1 MQFHE
6 WPYSEYPPH
15 ANWAESSS
23 TLQFHLSIIVQKRIA
38 NRWQC
43 PSLGIRL
50 RKYLVDIPCNGSH
63 TLTNLIQLLVTL
75 HIRVKTQ
82 RMSEK
87 AGIMEFQNHGEFSK
101 IHYSWI
107 GWIHGHCNGRGNQ
120 NKIWKRS
127 NVHRTEAFRC
137 SCPLSAFFIVQ
148 WIYPKTMTKPQT
160 LVCTSPFSIFSR
172 SNHRSKTHTPLYSSL
187 QDHSTPS
194 LPILSRTR
202 QLPF

>member
-82 RMSEK
+82 RLSER

-101 IHYSWI
+101 FHYSWI
-107 GWIHGHCNGRGNQ
+107 GWVHGYCNGRENQ
-120 NKIWKRS
+120 NQIWKWS
-127 NVHRTEAFRC
+127 FVHRTEAFRW
-137 SCPLSAFFIVQ
+137 LSTLSTFFSVQ
-148 WIYPKTMTKPQT
+148 WIHLKTMTKHWA
-160 LVCTSPFSIFSR
+160 LVCKSPFSIVCR
-172 SNHRSKTHTPLYSSL
+172 NNHRSKTHTQIYSSL
-187 QDHSTPS
+187 
-194 LPILSRTR
+194 
-202 QLPF
+202 

>member
-1 MQFHE
+1 MTTVKTICRAYFDNRNLKRLFSIQIFSQVLVQVFKNHCETVFRVNHIIKSTDHSTMQFHE

-82 RMSEK
+82 RLSERV
-87 AGIMEFQNHGEFSK
+87 GIMEFQNLFVLLSF
-101 IHYSWI
+101 IDLSD
-107 GWIHGHCNGRGNQ
+107 C
-120 NKIWKRS
+120 
-127 NVHRTEAFRC
+127 RT
-137 SCPLSAFFIVQ
+137 L
-148 WIYPKTMTKPQT
+148 WGK
-160 LVCTSPFSIFSR
+160 
-172 SNHRSKTHTPLYSSL
+172 
-187 QDHSTPS
+187 
-194 LPILSRTR
+194 
-202 QLPF
+202 

>member
-23 TLQFHLSIIVQKRIA
+23 TLQFHLSIIAQKQTA

-43 PSLGIRL
+43 LSLGTRL

-82 RMSEK
+82 RLSEK
-87 AGIMEFQNHGEFSK
+87 AGIMEFQNHEEFS
-101 IHYSWI
+101 IFHYSWI
-107 GWIHGHCNGRGNQ
+107 GWVHGHCNGRGNQ
-120 NKIWKRS
+120 NKIRKWS
-127 NVHRTEAFRC
+127 LVHRTKAFRWC
-137 SCPLSAFFIVQ
+137 SPHSTFFGVQ
-148 WIYPKTMTKPQT
+148 WIHLTTWMKY
-160 LVCTSPFSIFSR
+160 
-172 SNHRSKTHTPLYSSL
+172 
-187 QDHSTPS
+187 
-194 LPILSRTR
+194 
-202 QLPF
+202 